1 MKKLKKLLY
10 FKKIYVRLCNKKTNS
25 IEQTLIAYIKLKI
38 NHTATYDSNFDFE
51 IYQVLEDV
59 EFPIDI
65 EYIIDFFE
73 FLFNQTNNTSSNHG
87 VVFTPKYIAD
97 FMVQNALSN
106 LTEWNSKIK
115 IIDPGCG
122 CGIFLISALEYLHT
136 RFHVDIA
143 DLIKN
148 NIFGI
153 DILEE
158 NIKRCKYVLELFCEI
173 NQIHLDFAKT
183 NPFNLVIADSLKE
196 NWTNLFEVTDF
207 DSVLGNPQYLK
218 LKDI

>member
-73 FLFNQTNNTSSNHG
+73 FLFNQTNNTSSNRG

-106 LTEWNSKIK
+106 LTEWNGKIK

-148 NIFGI
+148 HLITKMPTTKNNAVFYNYRIVF
-153 DILEE
+153 E
-158 NIKRCKYVLELFCEI
+158 NF
-173 NQIHLDFAKT
+173 
-183 NPFNLVIADSLKE
+183 
-196 NWTNLFEVTDF
+196 DF
-207 DSVLGNPQYLK
+207 DYYRIILMETRVREHKNKGVE
-218 LKDI
+218 